1 MSCTAAFLYAL
12 MISESGSEIL
22 FQELGLMI
30 ELNQNS
36 AASTCGKPRECD
48 WFTPPQEQYMN
59 LTRGEQNS
67 GTHTQTSVASSV
79 HPLVPLL
86 LYSDRHVPPS
96 CPFTRPIMST
106 AATQTNTHSKFHPCY
121 HDNITTTQ
129 PVQVK
134 KPLNAFMLYMKGT
147 RHQVLQEGRERE
159 SAAINRILGR
169 RWHGLSHSEQS
180 KYYDLAQKE
189 RLLHMQLYPGW
200 SARDNYVCT
209 VHSILQCILYIIKN
223 QNFFSVSS
231 QGKRKRKKSQQ
242 PLGNRSRLK

>member
-200 SARDNYVCT
+200 SARDNY
-209 VHSILQCILYIIKN
+209 
-223 QNFFSVSS
+223 
-231 QGKRKRKKSQQ
+231 GKRKRKKSQQ